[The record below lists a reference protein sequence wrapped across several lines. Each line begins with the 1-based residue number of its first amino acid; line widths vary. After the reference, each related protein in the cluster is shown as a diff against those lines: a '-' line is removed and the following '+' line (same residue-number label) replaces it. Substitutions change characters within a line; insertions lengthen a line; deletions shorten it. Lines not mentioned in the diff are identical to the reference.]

1 MSSKRSIRKKVPYE
15 RIYVISTCFLCQK
28 CFSRQKQLL
37 NKKCSCDLTERP
49 RFKSR
54 NNARNYYTGVYN
66 PSTAKD
72 SNIDEEEATMQ
83 TDFEEKN
90 TKHSE
95 KEFCEEAY
103 GAESSEKE
111 G

>member
-1 MSSKRSIRKKVPYE
+1 MQEIIILEFIIQELKEVLKEVELIIE
-15 RIYVISTCFLCQK
+15 
-28 CFSRQKQLL
+28 
-37 NKKCSCDLTERP
+37 
-49 RFKSR
+49 
-54 NNARNYYTGVYN
+54 
-66 PSTAKD
+66 D

-95 KEFCEEAY
+95 KEFSEEAY